1 MPRLPIEHVTIG
13 LATTA
18 IEASK
23 EALPRLVECGY
34 DESDCVEA
42 FVRGYLLASA
52 NFASEHGW
60 SDERV
65 CEYLERFVARI
76 RSGEAQASA
85 EAFKAEWNAA
95 REGK

>member
-1 MPRLPIEHVTIG
+1 MARLPIEHITIG
-13 LATTA
+13 LAATA
-18 IEASK
+18 IESSK

-34 DESDCVEA
+34 DESDCVEI

-65 CEYLERFVARI
+65 CEYLDRFVACI
-76 RSGEAQASA
+76 RSGESQAAA
-85 EAFKAEWNAA
+85 EALKAEWDAA
-95 REGK
+95 KEAR